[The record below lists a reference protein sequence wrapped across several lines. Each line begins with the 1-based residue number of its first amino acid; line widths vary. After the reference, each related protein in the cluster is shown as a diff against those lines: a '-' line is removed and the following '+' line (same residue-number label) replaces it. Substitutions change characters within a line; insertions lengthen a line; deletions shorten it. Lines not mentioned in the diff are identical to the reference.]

1 MPYKASATRFA
12 RYAWSVLAFH
22 LGVILWGAFVRA
34 SGSGAGCGQHWPL
47 CNGQV
52 VPGTPLTA
60 TIIEFTHR
68 LTSGFA
74 VVSVLVLVV
83 WAFRRFPRG
92 YGVRGGSLLALA
104 STGTECAIGAA
115 LVLLRLVGSNES
127 LSRGLW
133 LGAHL
138 INTLFLLAS
147 LSVTAWYA
155 TEVRERGFSRP
166 ILALSLSRNR
176 APRSAPAA
184 VSSRK
189 VDAAASCALGGF
201 LFAAVLG
208 GFAALGDTLV
218 VSTSLGA
225 SIHAD
230 FSASSNI
237 FVRLRVLHPIV
248 AGALGIWLLVLAY
261 KLCAVAK
268 RLSIAVAALVL
279 AQFALGIANI
289 VLLTPIWLQ
298 LAHLLAAD
306 LLWIACVLLVVAQ
319 AGSRRRIVHPRIR
332 PCATPESADL
342 QPASACPAPQRSNL
356 KLIHA
361 SIADAPPGDDSL
373 DRSVRYLYGG
383 TCIVSRVR

>member
-1 MPYKASATRFA
+1 
-12 RYAWSVLAFH
+12 
-22 LGVILWGAFVRA
+22 
-34 SGSGAGCGQHWPL
+34 
-47 CNGQV
+47 
-52 VPGTPLTA
+52 
-60 TIIEFTHR
+60 IIEFSHR
-68 LTSGFA
+68 LTSGIA

-83 WAFRRFPRG
+83 WAFRGFPRG
-92 YGVRGGSLLALA
+92 YGVRGGALLALA

-127 LSRGLW
+127 LARGLW

-138 INTLFLLAS
+138 VNMLFLLAA
-147 LSVTAWYA
+147 LSVTAWHA

-184 VSSRK
+184 ISSRR
-189 VDAAASCALGGF
+189 VDAAASCALAGF

-230 FSASSNI
+230 FSVSSNI

-306 LLWIACVLLVVAQ
+306 LLWIACVLLVLAQ
-319 AGSRRRIVHPRIR
+319 AGSRRRIV
-332 PCATPESADL
+332 SADL
-342 QPASACPAPQRSNL
+342 QPASACPAPSARTLSSPTL
-356 KLIHA
+356 PTPTPRPATTPSIPPSVTSMEGHA
-361 SIADAPPGDDSL
+361 L
-373 DRSVRYLYGG
+373 SVG
-383 TCIVSRVR
+383 